1 MVRAAR
7 ASRLL
12 DSMLLPNNGDQQHF
26 DRCKQAWTLKVGSS
40 KSSYSRQVAIC
51 AVICAVKQ
59 LMGTVAANKLTAT
72 ASRCPS
78 HGRIRRYNLQLQPS
92 SSLLTIK
99 NTNHV
104 ILASE
109 SRMGLWS
116 QASFTHSSA
125 QPRLLATSLNNLN
138 GLRCFFG
145 LARCTLYP
153 SIRRSRSISRPKTD
167 RHLAPQ
173 PIFWQVVSHSSQP
186 LSHQVGGPRFEPG
199 RNHCF
204 CYPGISFA
212 CLESVVVEVVE
223 LRFFWKI
230 CGSVGAIFE
239 ASRSL
244 TLEADGEDVN
254 CRSLHDRVARCEVR
268 TAFNVFAK
276 WHKWS
281 ESPRPSDL
289 VYSPMNEQQQRSRDS
304 YASGLN
310 SCENRVSSLFE
321 DEIVLREPPRP
332 YLQHIALSHLSQR
345 VLSLSNIEMETHAR
359 VIVSAT
365 KLFHDSQGTR
375 SSTIQSIEKHGRTTE
390 PMLETTCNDRRNLM
404 TTYGLITT
412 QQSTDEQVRLYEWN
426 ILSSLSLA
434 SSSRCWIMLANL
446 LKYAENLPLGHI
458 LNAQLSP
465 SIWSVSPRRDKEVRS
480 WQEGISWKKDMQ
492 QQ

>member
-1 MVRAAR
+1 M
-7 ASRLL
+7 ASLAYNL
-12 DSMLLPNNGDQQHF
+12 ATLQTAISQQHF

-153 SIRRSRSISRPKTD
+153 SIRRSRQTATWPHNRFFGKLLAT
-167 RHLAPQ
+167 HLNHF
-173 PIFWQVVSHSSQP
+173 PIKLVLWCSW
-186 LSHQVGGPRFEPG
+186 LSLLSNTQAVP
-199 RNHCF
+199 
-204 CYPGISFA
+204 
-212 CLESVVVEVVE
+212 ESVVVEVVE